1 VSQVLVCSL
10 EQHHEQQQHQVQQ
23 QEQQQQQQ
31 QQHQS
36 HHAVVCVSGICQ
48 PDIGS
53 DLAGDLDG
61 GMKMQR

>member
-23 QEQQQQQQ
+23 QEQQQQQ
-31 QQHQS
+31 QS